1 VTAAI
6 EGAKMIDPESIEVGG
21 VYRTM
26 EASWMVEEIV
36 DGKVDL
42 KRDDGKLARFGLE
55 HFAQIVERRVTPIEG
70 GQS

>member
-1 VTAAI
+1 MV
-6 EGAKMIDPESIEVGG
+6 EPDSIEVDG

-26 EASWMVEEIV
+26 EAFWTVTEIV

-42 KRDDGKLARFGLE
+42 RRDDGKLARFGLA

-70 GQS
+70 GQNNGPR